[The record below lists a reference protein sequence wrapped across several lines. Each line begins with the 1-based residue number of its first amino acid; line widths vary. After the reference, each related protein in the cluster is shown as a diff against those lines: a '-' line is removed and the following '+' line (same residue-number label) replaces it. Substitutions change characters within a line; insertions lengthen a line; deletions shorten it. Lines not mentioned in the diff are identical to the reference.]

1 MGSIELPV
9 LLVNGGTL
17 TPNANLKLPIRS
29 KSNFTMIETCL
40 LGANPF
46 TMIALAYRSDIL
58 KTDRKLFDVCT
69 IAAVEKVTC
78 YSNYNTTHYTLQ
90 LKGMARGK
98 IINYGSP
105 LSEIRQLYDI
115 EGAFD
120 ESLLSEFLSN
130 VMSLYSLAP
139 PSLNR
144 DPLRELITSGE
155 RQYGAIVDL
164 AVANIKNVNYE
175 SQLQFIAECDVA
187 KRMKQANAWI
197 KEALMSY
204 GAKNDTSMQILKEL
218 DGRTETTTSP
228 NSLVRRLEQK
238 KRKLGDVDQLAN
250 ELQEAGLPHGSVSE
264 TISEELERLRSLS
277 NSSQDYHVLYAYLKL
292 VAQLPWSKST
302 EDACDLQKSKDIL
315 EREHSGM
322 ADVKKRILEFL
333 AVKQLKNEVNG
344 PILCLCGPPGVGK
357 TSIAKSV
364 AETLGRK
371 FQRIALGG
379 IRDQSTIR
387 GHRRTYVG
395 ALPGRIIQS
404 LKLAKSKNP
413 VILLDEIDKLGE
425 GINGDPS
432 SALLEVLDP
441 AQNYCFQ
448 DLYLN
453 LPFDL
458 SQVVWIVTANDISRI
473 PSPLKDRMEV
483 IEMSSYSVE
492 QKFKILTNHIL
503 PRQLSRHALSPD
515 YLQLST
521 DAIYSIIESYTFEAG
536 VRELERVV
544 AQVCRWATLKV
555 ANAINGGE
563 VNSDTVSAELSLP
576 INVNATDLHS
586 ILGKERHSMRN
597 GLVKHASLNTGVAL
611 GLAVTPVGGQ
621 VLVIEAALYKGKG
634 DMVLT
639 GKLGDVIKESVQV
652 AISWLRSQANVYQYL
667 DFSEFNK
674 FDLHVHMPGGAVAKD
689 GPSAGCAF
697 ILALFSLLSGR
708 KVRADSACTGEIS
721 LTGKVLAIGGVK
733 EKVLA
738 AHRQG
743 IYRVCLP
750 LENKNDIQDLDSN
763 VVDRMDINFVDTAHQ
778 LLEQMMEPESD
789 KLQAK
794 M

>member
-1 MGSIELPV
+1 MVSIELPV

-29 KSNFTMIETCL
+29 KSNCTMIETCL

-46 TMIALAYRSDIL
+46 GMIALAYRRDSL
-58 KTDRKLFDVCT
+58 KTDRKLFNVCT

-78 YSNYNTTHYTLQ
+78 YSNYNTAQYTLQ

-115 EGAFD
+115 ESAFD

-130 VMSLYSLAP
+130 VVSLYSLAP

-144 DPLRELITSGE
+144 DPLRKLITSGE

-164 AVANIKNVNYE
+164 AVANIKNVSYE

-187 KRMKQANAWI
+187 KRMEQANAWI

-204 GAKNDTSMQILKEL
+204 GTKNETSMQILKEL
-218 DGRTETTTSP
+218 DGRTETNKSP
-228 NSLVRRLEQK
+228 TNSLVRSLEQK
-238 KRKLGDVDQLAN
+238 KKKLSDVDQLAN
-250 ELQEAGLPHGSVSE
+250 ELQKAGLPHGSVSE

-333 AVKQLKNEVNG
+333 AVKQLKNEVTG
-344 PILCLCGPPGVGK
+344 PILCLAGPPGVGK

-371 FQRIALGG
+371 FERIALGG
-379 IRDQSTIR
+379 IRDQSNIR

-395 ALPGRIIQS
+395 AMPGRIIQS

-441 AQNYCFQ
+441 AQNHCFQ

-458 SQVVWIVTANDISRI
+458 SQVVWIVTANDVSRI
-473 PSPLKDRMEV
+473 PRPLKDRMEV

-503 PRQLSRHALSPD
+503 PRQLSKHALSPD

-544 AQVCRWATLKV
+544 AQS
-555 ANAINGGE
+555 IP
-563 VNSDTVSAELSLP
+563 DTVSAELSLP
-576 INVNATDLHS
+576 IIVNTKDLHS

-639 GKLGDVIKESVQV
+639 VNLTSLIFTYICPAVQ
-652 AISWLRSQANVYQYL
+652 WQ
-667 DFSEFNK
+667 
-674 FDLHVHMPGGAVAKD
+674 KD

-750 LENKNDIQDLDSN
+750 LENQNDIQDLDSN
-763 VVDRMDINFVDTAHQ
+763 VVDRMDINFVDTAHE

-794 M
+794 I